1 MRKEITEGQI
11 TELMQAIP
19 RAEEVDRL
27 RAEIER
33 LRAEVQRQT
42 RHVEQLYDQIRR
54 RADER
59 DKAQIEV
66 KRLRA
71 DNERLRKVYVLI
83 ATESAGIVEGG
94 SIFEDK
100 IAGCYASHQSAD
112 KAGENLGYVNWR
124 IEEHTII
131 SKELEGKP

>member
-1 MRKEITEGQI
+1 MSDDDIAEIRARHEQVPSGNLSI
-11 TELMQAIP
+11 AAISLAHAD
-19 RAEEVDRL
+19 RATLLAEVD
-27 RAEIER
+27 
-33 LRAEVQRQT
+33 
-42 RHVEQLYDQIRR
+42 
-54 RADER
+54 
-59 DKAQIEV
+59 
-66 KRLRA
+66 RLRA

-124 IEEHTII
+124 IEEHKII
-131 SKELEGKP
+131 SNALEGKP